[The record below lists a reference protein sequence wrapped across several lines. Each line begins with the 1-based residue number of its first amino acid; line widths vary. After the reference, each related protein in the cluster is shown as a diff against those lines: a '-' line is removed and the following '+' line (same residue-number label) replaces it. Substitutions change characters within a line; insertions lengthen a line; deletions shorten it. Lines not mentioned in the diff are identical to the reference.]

1 MQIVIRDQKTQ
12 YKCETR
18 RKLEEAQTRE
28 YNIQA
33 KPKKKQKKYRKNQR
47 PKKAKKEFKENN
59 KTKTKKAI
67 FG

>member
-1 MQIVIRDQKTQ
+1 MIRDQKNQ

-33 KPKKKQKKYRKNQR
+33 KPKKNKKNTEKIKDLKK
-47 PKKAKKEFKENN
+47 PKKKN
-59 KTKTKKAI
+59 
-67 FG
+67 